1 MHAFAQS
8 RYFDQALIS
17 KDKNPFLENR
27 NNLFQ
32 IKFWSFK
39 AIPLDD
45 CYFGAMMSK
54 IEHSDDFGMG
64 IMNPS
69 YYFKPTVHAE
79 NCALGGLTVFHK
91 LGSNQYVTEKF
102 NQLHSQSNK
111 ACLEKR
117 KKILEKNFKVDVNKL
132 PNYHKH
138 WSDSFEHFF
147 SNKL

>member
-1 MHAFAQS
+1 M
-8 RYFDQALIS
+8 
-17 KDKNPFLENR
+17 
-27 NNLFQ
+27 
-32 IKFWSFK
+32 
-39 AIPLDD
+39 DD
-45 CYFGAMMSK
+45 CYFGAMMSKVLNSDSLGVKHK

-111 ACLEKR
+111 ACLEK
-117 KKILEKNFKVDVNKL
+117 KEKILEKNFKVDVNKL

-147 SNKL
+147 SNKSLF